1 MKRRT
6 VGAGVVAA
14 TLVALVVA
22 PAQGAQPRTGAA
34 PEPQL
39 ISEQLVLTQ
48 LDFTGLPVSS
58 DLVTQVIASSIPY
71 QQVRVPTSTTGLH
84 YLDRRGEP
92 PVEGQA
98 AVVMIGG
105 QGQTKVLLGSDFAQP
120 LPIALHAEYSRDGTV
135 VDPATISGEGSLAV
149 TYTVTNTV
157 VSDAIITYK
166 NAAGTVMSKK
176 EKVFAP
182 FAGSLRATVPVG
194 VDVISAPGAVVSTGQ
209 DGGTVLTWNLLL
221 YPPLGNYQQK
231 MEVHLRSS
239 NLVLPAATMQVAPV
253 RSSQDLAVGFSRD
266 LLDSSVTGNTSLAQ
280 GLTELNDNARAVADG
295 AAQVSDGVAQAYAG
309 ASTLSSSMSGSLV
322 PGSQQV
328 ASGAAQLATGQQQLA
343 TGIASS
349 AAGAQS
355 LSTGADQL
363 ASGLRT
369 LASGL
374 TTLASPS
381 GLPAS
386 QQASQALVTA
396 VTAIAD
402 AVGSP
407 ADPTITLPPPSP
419 DVTLIQLSR
428 ASGRAAGGLKQASSE
443 AAAALGGAVTDIA
456 TVGANAGSA
465 ATKAGSVYQ
474 AACVPAPTTLTPEQC
489 ATLAASVSD
498 ATSAA
503 TGAQAAATTVG
514 TQAAKVGAVAAGL
527 TGLVTA
533 IEGLT
538 TGLEQVSV
546 GLRSGDPAHP
556 GVQEGLEQLTAGLGQ
571 AVTAVTSL
579 STGANSSS
587 AGADSLASGTTDLAT
602 GLDSAST
609 GASGLA
615 TSGQQLATGAQAE
628 SDGTSAAAGGA
639 SSLAGALNAVAT
651 GSSSVA
657 DGSSAL
663 QADGTSAILD
673 SVVKASKDP
682 AFARAYLSA
691 TMARSVDAAPFDAPE
706 GGVAR
711 VAYVSEIPAATAQS
725 VGGGGSNTMLLLL
738 LAGVLVAALGALA
751 VRRIRGQAPSVD

>member
-1 MKRRT
+1 MNRRAW
-6 VGAGVVAA
+6 GAGLAA
-14 TLVALVVA
+14 VTLVALVVA
-22 PAQGAQPRTGAA
+22 PAQGAQPQAGAA
-34 PEPQL
+34 PDPQL
-39 ISEQLVLTQ
+39 ISEQLILTQ
-48 LDFTGLPVSS
+48 LDLTGLPVSS

-105 QGQTKVLLGSDFAQP
+105 PGQTKVLLGSDFAQP
-120 LPIALHAEYSRDGTV
+120 LPIALHAEYSRDGSV
-135 VDPATISGEGSLAV
+135 VDPATISGEGALVV

-157 VSDAIITYK
+157 VSDATVTYK
-166 NAAGTVMSKK
+166 SAAGTVISKK

-209 DGGTVLTWNLLL
+209 DGGSVLTWNLLL
-221 YPPLGNYQQK
+221 YPPLGDYQQEL
-231 MEVHLRSS
+231 EVHLRSA
-239 NLVLPAATMQVAPV
+239 NLVLPSATMQVAPV

-266 LLDSSVTGNTSLAQ
+266 LLDATVTGNATLAN
-280 GLTELNDNARAVADG
+280 GLTELDDNALEVAKG
-295 AAQVSDGVAQAYAG
+295 AGQVSDGVAQAYAG
-309 ASTLSSSMSGSLV
+309 ANTLSASMSGSLV
-322 PGSQQV
+322 PGSQQL
-328 ASGAAQLATGQQQLA
+328 ASGVAQLATGQQQLA
-343 TGIASS
+343 TGIGTS
-349 AAGAQS
+349 AAGGQS

-374 TTLASPS
+374 TALASPT
-381 GLPAS
+381 GLPAA
-386 QQASQALVTA
+386 QAASQSLVTA

-407 ADPTITLPPPSP
+407 ADPTITLPPPSS

-428 ASGRAAGGLKQASSE
+428 ASSTAAGGLQQASAE
-443 AAAALGGAVTDIA
+443 AATALNSAVGDIA
-456 TVGANAGSA
+456 AVGASAGSA
-465 ATKAGSVYQ
+465 ASKAGSVYQ

-489 ATLAASVSD
+489 ATLAESVSD

-514 TQAAKVGAVAAGL
+514 TQAAKVGAIAAGL
-527 TGLVTA
+527 AGLVTS
-533 IEGLT
+533 IDGLT
-538 TGLEQVSV
+538 KGLEKVSL
-546 GLRSGDPAHP
+546 GLRSGNPSSP
-556 GVQEGLEQLTAGLGQ
+556 GVQEGLEQLTASLAQ
-571 AVTAVTSL
+571 AVISVTSL

-587 AGADSLASGTTDLAT
+587 AGADSLASGASDLSSGLDTLAT
-602 GLDSAST
+602 GAS
-609 GASGLA
+609 SLA
-615 TSGQQLATGAQAE
+615 TSGAQAAAGAKAE
-628 SDGTSAAAGGA
+628 SDGTSAAAGGVG
-639 SSLAGALNAVAT
+639 SLASALNTVAA

-657 DGSSAL
+657 DGSSKL

-673 SVVKASKDP
+673 SVVEASKDP

-691 TMARSVDAAPFDAPE
+691 TMARSVDAAPFDAPD

-711 VAYVSEIPAATAQS
+711 VAYVSEIPAATAQA
-725 VGGGGSNTMLLLL
+725 VAGAGSNTVLLLL
-738 LAGVLVAALGALA
+738 LGGVLVAALGALA
-751 VRRIRGQAPSVD
+751 VRRIRRQTPSVD